1 MSEPALTADGA
12 PHCIAS
18 EKSELPPEVDRAS
31 PFTVEIPGS
40 DDVLAN
46 GIAWSAFDGCSGL
59 TSVTMPEGVIHI
71 GDHAFDGC
79 SGLVSIVLPESVSR
93 IRDCAFSECS
103 GLTTIVL
110 PEGLTH
116 IGNEAFY
123 ECAGLESIVLPE
135 GLTHLG
141 QDAFYGCAGLTS
153 VILPKGVSR
162 IEDDAFSDCTWLVV
176 VRLLSRDSIYVSSD
190 AFVGCNHLSLVV
202 APRTSELVG
211 TTFQGCPLLGGAGVV
226 EDTAANRRR
235 AVDLQ
240 YWGVRTHPLCLA
252 PHRRWVLTVLLVAN
266 RLRGGAL
273 SLPRE
278 MWYTILESIRR
289 WELGRV
295 QCE

>member
-1 MSEPALTADGA
+1 VCEWLVCWPESEALIKLIVTPNDDAGNGHESCNEDPRVGARSIGLTWLALRAVPRLYNTAAMSEPALTADGA

-103 GLTTIVL
+103 GLT
-110 PEGLTH
+110 
-116 IGNEAFY
+116 
-123 ECAGLESIVLPE
+123 SIVLPE
-135 GLTHLG
+135 GVTHIG
-141 QDAFYGCAGLTS
+141 TEAFYGCAGLTS

-176 VRLLSRDSIYVSSD
+176 VRLLSRDSIYVSS
-190 AFVGCNHLSLVV
+190 V
-202 APRTSELVG
+202 A
-211 TTFQGCPLLGGAGVV
+211 
-226 EDTAANRRR
+226 
-235 AVDLQ
+235 
-240 YWGVRTHPLCLA
+240 
-252 PHRRWVLTVLLVAN
+252 
-266 RLRGGAL
+266 RGGT
-273 SLPRE
+273 SD
-278 MWYTILESIRR
+278 
-289 WELGRV
+289 
-295 QCE
+295 Q